1 MRWLRLFNPVTY
13 LSKRLSMNGLAAL
26 LETKMLGN

>member
-1 MRWLRLFNPVTY
+1 MRWLRLLNPVTY
-13 LSKRLSMNGLAAL
+13 RNKRLSINGLATL

>member
-1 MRWLRLFNPVTY
+1 MRWLRLLNPVTY
-13 LSKRLSMNGLAAL
+13 RSKRLPINGLAAL

>member
-1 MRWLRLFNPVTY
+1 MRWLRLLNPVTY
-13 LSKRLSMNGLAAL
+13 RNKHLSINGLAAL